1 MFKFISSCILFN
13 LGPMDTRFF
22 ITLMCLFWLFSTC
35 KSPIMQLILHKHCF
49 QFLLGRLAATVAYP
63 GEMKNKGYAKF
74 WGSNKVHYGRC
85 AISECGSRVVYPMI
99 NRLVYPALSRFETRQ
114 WNRRS
119 AKNKSPRP
127 LVALPRVPTRTSRS
141 SVWILYP
148 ESSGSSS
155 VISGDYPLT
164 KEPGDSG

>member
-1 MFKFISSCILFN
+1 MFKFISSRILFN

-49 QFLLGRLAATVAYP
+49 QFLLGRLAATVIP
-63 GEMKNKGYAKF
+63 RRNEKQRLCKIL
-74 WGSNKVHYGRC
+74 GSNKVHYGRC

>member
-49 QFLLGRLAATVAYP
+49 QFLLGRLAATVIP
-63 GEMKNKGYAKF
+63 RRNEKQRLCKIL
-74 WGSNKVHYGRC
+74 GSNKVHYGRC

-99 NRLVYPALSRFETRQ
+99 NRLVYLALSRFETRQ

-155 VISGDYPLT
+155 GISGDYPLT